1 MTTETKTPMTAR
13 ARIREFVESAIEGQ
27 DEFSLTELSARASA
41 ELLSDPKFV
50 RAFGEQ
56 LLQQMMYEEVQ
67 RVVARKRDLL
77 SFEDQVLTPAAF
89 ERKKEQFGSRFLSW
103 YEHSGDKHINVLKMS
118 RPELL
123 ASADERDKRGSKEI
137 NLARLWRRLANGL
150 EGDQIVEERFTSEEI
165 ESMYL
170 DIEHAA

>member
-1 MTTETKTPMTAR
+1 MDKR
-13 ARIREFVESAIEGQ
+13 RQYRERYQ
-27 DEFSLTELSARASA
+27 
-41 ELLSDPKFV
+41 
-50 RAFGEQ
+50 FGEV
-56 LLQQMMYEEVQ
+56 L
-67 RVVARKRDLL
+67 KRFDN
-77 SFEDQVLTPAAF
+77 
-89 ERKKEQFGSRFLSW
+89 R
-103 YEHSGDKHINVLKMS
+103 HNDKHINVLKMT

-137 NLARLWRRLANGL
+137 NLARLWRRLAKGL